1 MTNIRQI
8 LLDRLTRQG
17 LDLTDMEPFL
27 RDLTHVLS
35 ALPEID
41 SSSVNVKLQGL
52 GWNGVKL
59 DYQSIQLA
67 VAWFEYCGQN
77 DTGKRVAS

>member
-35 ALPEID
+35 ALPGID
-41 SSSVNVKLQGL
+41 SASANVKLQGL

-77 DTGKRVAS
+77 DAGKKVAS

>member
-27 RDLTHVLS
+27 RDLTLVLS
-35 ALPEID
+35 AIPGID
-41 SSSVNVKLQGL
+41 SVTANVKLQVL

-67 VAWFEYCGQN
+67 LAWFEYCGKN
-77 DTGKRVAS
+77 DAGKKVAS